1 MTNQFHSF
9 KLIDSG
15 KNHLGYN
22 ISNNQAEY
30 QGLIDGLDY
39 MHENSIS
46 CYKLFIRGDS
56 LIVINQMEGSYN
68 VHSPNIRPYYNEA
81 QRSLAAISA
90 NVTLFRHV
98 ARHANQEADSLAN
111 DAIDE

>member
-1 MTNQFHSF
+1 MGH
-9 KLIDSG
+9 D
-15 KNHLGYN
+15 

-39 MHENSIS
+39 IYENGIS

-68 VHSPNIRPYYNEA
+68 VNSPNIIPYYNDA
-81 QRSLAAISA
+81 QNYLGLINADWTI
-90 NVTLFRHV
+90 FRHV
-98 ARHANQEADSLAN
+98 PRHTNWEADSLAN
-111 DAIDE
+111 EAIDD

>member
-1 MTNQFHSF
+1 M
-9 KLIDSG
+9 
-15 KNHLGYN
+15 GYN

-39 MHENSIS
+39 MYENRIS

-68 VHSPNIRPYYNEA
+68 VNSPNIRPYYNEA
-81 QRSLAAISA
+81 HQSLGSI
-90 NVTLFRHV
+90 NVDYYYFRHV
-98 ARHANQEADSLAN
+98 PRHTNWEADSLAN
-111 DAIDE
+111 EAIDD